1 MGAVQSPLEALWV
14 PGLSQGLLVFYR
26 MRECSAEAS
35 THSVWLAG
43 FSMGLSLLLLSFG
56 MMTVLT
62 RGDQWKI
69 RSVLWIL
76 DGRNEEDGARG
87 YFQCH

>member
-1 MGAVQSPLEALWV
+1 
-14 PGLSQGLLVFYR
+14 
-26 MRECSAEAS
+26 MREYSAEAI
-35 THSVWLAG
+35 THGVWLAG

-76 DGRNEEDGARG
+76 DGMNEEDGARG
-87 YFQCH
+87 HFQHH

>member
-1 MGAVQSPLEALWV
+1 
-14 PGLSQGLLVFYR
+14 

-35 THSVWLAG
+35 THGVWLEG
-43 FSMGLSLLLLSFG
+43 LSMRLSLLLLSFG

-62 RGDQWKI
+62 KGDQWKI

-87 YFQCH
+87 HFQHH